1 MKADIASLKAQLGD
15 VAQLKAEMS
24 AMRDEIANVTSLNRK
39 MTTMEHEISVIP
51 DKQRNSAVAFQVSV
65 PRDQQ
70 LYTNMI
76 VRFGVPLLNVGEGFQ
91 RATNTFVAPVS
102 GLYVFFLKITSYR
115 DHYLNV
121 ALKKNGLVIA
131 EAESD
136 DGQNYDRS
144 SAQVVVQLA
153 TGDKV
158 WAQQRFGDGH
168 LIVAGHNA
176 KSCRQKPECGKCKKG
191 HLTTMHNEQRNPP
204 VEPGD
209 HGGEDEA
216 VISAKCTSNVIEV
229 KEMDNVGATV
239 FERTKDDEKPGLS
252 VEDKKFVTLMDANFT
267 MDDDLMQNGKIRLH
281 KIASSDREILQA
293 FPKEDLSEDLQ
304 SLDLSDGSTVLPV
317 HKCLGLDWNLNTD
330 SFLINLQFVVSR
342 KTRGGLA
349 NSKRWAVVFTCLAIR
364 AVHIEVI
371 EEMSSSSF
379 INALAR
385 FTSLRGPVTEF
396 RPIVPISHD
405 PDSPFL
411 LTPSVLLNQKTG
423 NSQILCSPMD
433 ITDMYKSQWKHVQ
446 VMCSSSF
453 ATAEYHKLVV
463 FMVSVPTNQ
472 DLSHQPRLNF
482 GTPSLN
488 VNGIA
493 GPNIK
498 IGLVKD
504 GQVIAETETNDN
516 DNNDRSSVQV
526 VVKVSAGQSVWV
538 EKKGGTV
545 VVWISVSHLCDSRH
559 LVKRSDDGDPLEPIV
574 AQQGQAIDEMRAEI
588 TAMKAQ
594 IVIPVL

>member
-1 MKADIASLKAQLGD
+1 
-15 VAQLKAEMS
+15 MS

-51 DKQRNSAVAFQVSV
+51 GLEANLSAVVSEIDKQRNSAVAFQVSV

-76 VRFGVPLLNVGEGFQ
+76 VRFGVPLLNVGGGFQ

-158 WAQQRFGDGH
+158 WAQQRFGDATSRSCSVRMVALCVKLVAMLTVMGIVRAHVSDSGH
-168 LIVAGHNA
+168 IVKRSDDSHPLEAIVLKQGQLI
-176 KSCRQKPECGKCKKG
+176 
-191 HLTTMHNEQRNPP
+191 
-204 VEPGD
+204 
-209 HGGEDEA
+209 DEMR
-216 VISAKCTSNVIEV
+216 S
-229 KEMDNVGATV
+229 
-239 FERTKDDEKPGLS
+239 
-252 VEDKKFVTLMDANFT
+252 
-267 MDDDLMQNGKIRLH
+267 
-281 KIASSDREILQA
+281 EITA
-293 FPKEDLSEDLQ
+293 
-304 SLDLSDGSTVLPV
+304 
-317 HKCLGLDWNLNTD
+317 
-330 SFLINLQFVVSR
+330 
-342 KTRGGLA
+342 
-349 NSKRWAVVFTCLAIR
+349 
-364 AVHIEVI
+364 
-371 EEMSSSSF
+371 M
-379 INALAR
+379 
-385 FTSLRGPVTEF
+385 
-396 RPIVPISHD
+396 
-405 PDSPFL
+405 
-411 LTPSVLLNQKTG
+411 
-423 NSQILCSPMD
+423 
-433 ITDMYKSQWKHVQ
+433 KSQ
-446 VMCSSSF
+446 M
-453 ATAEYHKLVV
+453 AEYHKLVV

-488 VNGIA
+488 VGGGFHTATDSFVAPVSGLYVFFLKVNGIA
-493 GPNIK
+493 GPNSII

-538 EKKGGTV
+538 EKKGGTGNLIIGGGV
-545 VVWISVSHLCDSRH
+545 QSTFGGFLLRAGDSF
-559 LVKRSDDGDPLEPIV
+559 
-574 AQQGQAIDEMRAEI
+574 
-588 TAMKAQ
+588 
-594 IVIPVL
+594 